1 MGVPCTSN
9 RAPAPQHRGHHG
21 LGGQLAFRRRDC
33 GAWSETLPGGFD
45 NVPGGMPYSFV
56 GALGVRT
63 DADTA
68 LRYMRQRWY
77 DPTLQRF
84 ISRDPI
90 GLRGGA
96 NLYAYAD
103 GNPSTWNDPDGLLAR
118 PPAPAHP
125 AVVAGS
131 LVILGLELLRQKW
144 EMQRQN
150 SLESLG
156 REVADQYELG
166 QNFKRS
172 HQGRQQTIM
181 NGDVIEFDPSRRK
194 RKDVEDLKPGNPS
207 SKSRRR
213 LPIDGRSC
221 KDRYWDCVLCCA
233 NEVPEI
239 VCAGEYDAGDCI
251 DDCVNALHMGEQGI
265 TPVKWPACWK

>member
-1 MGVPCTSN
+1 MGTSASAVSPVP
-9 RAPAPQHRGHHG
+9 RHRKQFGWVDAHG
-21 LGGQLAFRRRDC
+21 A
-33 GAWSETLPGGFD
+33 
-45 NVPGGMPYSFV
+45 
-56 GALGVRT
+56 
-63 DADTA
+63 DADNGP
-68 LRYMRQRWY
+68 LYMRQRWY

-144 EMQRQN
+144 ERQN

-166 QNFKRS
+166 QNFKKRRKQGHVPTTPDYCTQKVIECRLNCLQNVEDNPDMCRWKKQYPKPPRWS
-172 HQGRQQTIM
+172 DYRYYHYHLNLYDCLDDCQKAYEKCVKLGLTGPDGSPDWPPGWRGDEDGQYPPPPGGGGGRQT
-181 NGDVIEFDPSRRK
+181 K
-194 RKDVEDLKPGNPS
+194 
-207 SKSRRR
+207 
-213 LPIDGRSC
+213 
-221 KDRYWDCVLCCA
+221 A
-233 NEVPEI
+233 
-239 VCAGEYDAGDCI
+239 A
-251 DDCVNALHMGEQGI
+251 
-265 TPVKWPACWK
+265 